1 MKSICHQKRL
11 ALIPAK
17 GKSTRLPRKN
27 VIDFCGKPMLG
38 WTVESALASKLF
50 DDVVVSTEDEEI
62 AAISRACGATTPFM
76 RAEKLAYDPAGVE
89 AVALDALDR
98 LAEQGMHYDVIAIL
112 LPTCPLRGVEDLLA
126 AMDLFDARQGKSLM
140 SVTEFEYPPL
150 RAYQDAGDGLLEPMF
165 PGKNTLKAQE
175 LPTAYRCNGAMHIL
189 DVAFFREFRSY
200 TCAPLIKYV
209 MPRNRSVDID
219 TLEDLHFAEFV
230 YQKGN

>member
-1 MKSICHQKRL
+1 MPPKRL

-38 WTVESALASKLF
+38 WTVEAALASKLF

-76 RAEKLAYDPAGVE
+76 RTEKLAYDPAGVE

-98 LAEQGMHYDVIAIL
+98 LAELGKHYDVIAIL
-112 LPTCPLRGVEDLLA
+112 LPTCPLRGAEDLLA
-126 AMDLFDARQGKSLM
+126 AMALFDARQGKSLM

-150 RAYQDAGDGLLEPMF
+150 RAYQDADDGLLEPMF

-219 TLEDLHFAEFV
+219 TLEDLHYAEFV
-230 YQKGN
+230 YQKRI